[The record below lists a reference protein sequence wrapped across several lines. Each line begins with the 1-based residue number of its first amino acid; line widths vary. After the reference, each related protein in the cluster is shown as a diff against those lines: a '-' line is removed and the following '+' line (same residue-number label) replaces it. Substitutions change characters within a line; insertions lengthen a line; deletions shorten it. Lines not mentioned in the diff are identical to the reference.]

1 MNDMTQDKQHSR
13 PNVPPLR
20 FPGFTE
26 PWQRTK
32 LGSLTTKV
40 GSGSTPRGGNSVY
53 TTSGHCFVR
62 SQNVGMGNLLLD
74 DIAYIDEQ
82 THQKQKSTEI
92 KENDVLLNI
101 TGASIGR
108 TALATK
114 EIDGGN
120 VNQHVCII
128 RPSERVIPNF
138 ICYYIQLSKTQR
150 YIQSLQTGG
159 SREGLNFDQVR
170 SFPISYPNYYEQ
182 IKVVQLLDLIDRRI
196 AVQNKII
203 EDLRQLKS
211 ALYQQVFSSINGKLV
226 ALKTVAN
233 IIKGKQINGTE
244 LSESG
249 PYYVMNGGIV
259 PSGYYDECNTKANT
273 ISISEGGNSCGYV
286 QYNNMPFWSGGHCY
300 TLNLKS
306 DIVLRYLFH
315 FLKYHE
321 QDIMALRIGSGLPNI
336 QKKDL
341 ERFQI
346 LLPNQEK
353 QRYCANIFD
362 CIEAKETIDVA
373 LLKVYQSQNQFLL
386 QQMFI

>member
-1 MNDMTQDKQHSR
+1 M
-13 PNVPPLR
+13 R
-20 FPGFTE
+20 FPGFNE
-26 PWQRTK
+26 PWQRKT
-32 LGSLTTKV
+32 LGEVAEFSK
-40 GSGSTPRGGNSVY
+40 GSGISKEQRSVNGLPCILYGELY
-53 TTSGHCFVR
+53 TTYNNEVISDVVSKTELNPADLVKSKANDVIIPSSGE
-62 SQNVGMGNLLLD
+62 SAE
-74 DIAYIDEQ
+74 DIATARCVTQDY
-82 THQKQKSTEI
+82 
-92 KENDVLLNI
+92 VLL
-101 TGASIGR
+101 
-108 TALATK
+108 
-114 EIDGGN
+114 GGDLN
-120 VNQHVCII
+120 II
-128 RPSERVIPNF
+128 RPKAHVDGRFMCYQLNGKRKFDIAKIAQGVSVVHLYGNDLKRLDVMLPQLTEQQQIADF
-138 ICYYIQLSKTQR
+138 I
-150 YIQSLQTGG
+150 
-159 SREGLNFDQVR
+159 V
-170 SFPISYPNYYEQ
+170 
-182 IKVVQLLDLIDRRI
+182 LLDQRI
-196 AVQNKII
+196 ALQNKII

-211 ALYQQVFSSINGKLV
+211 ALYHQVFSSIKGKLV
-226 ALKTVAN
+226 ALKTVAD
-233 IIKGKQINGTE
+233 IIKGNQINGTE

-286 QYNNMPFWSGGHCY
+286 QYNNTPFWSGGHCY

-321 QDIMALRIGSGLPNI
+321 QDIRALRIGSGLPNI

-373 LLKVYQSQNQFLL
+373 LLNVYQSQKQFLL